1 MFDSTSRPTSRR
13 WLAVFVAL
21 FLLPPGIAGA
31 APILFTAA
39 GDIQG
44 TVDNFRAA
52 LGDPLNVKRSRVA
65 TGGRREINWDG
76 GGGNRRPPRAQ
87 RRSRYSRIAA
97 RSSRRPAPGS
107 CRPRP
112 TSRAACRTCSVSPR
126 MPPTSRRSV
135 PLRLFVPVGSNI
147 TDGFFSVPGS
157 GGTLPATVGGFGAVF
172 SDVDLADTTSI
183 LFFDFNGLPIGSPFF
198 VPVSDGGLS
207 FVGILFDAGERI
219 ASVRITTGTTALGL
233 ADNPANGVDV
243 VAMDDFLF
251 QEPVP
256 IPEPATL
263 LLTAMGL
270 LIGGRALRRRGKKG
284 PESRNAED
292 AGAVAPTRRHLS

>member
-13 WLAVFVAL
+13 LLAVVVAL
-21 FLLPPGIAGA
+21 FLLPPSVAGA

-44 TVDNFRAA
+44 TVDDFRAA
-52 LGDPLNVKRSRVA
+52 LGDPLNGNAPGSQPA
-65 TGGRREINWDG
+65 GRREINWDG
-76 GGGNRRPPRAQ
+76 GGNNPAT
-87 RRSRYSRIAA
+87 
-97 RSSRRPAPGS
+97 APGGTPFAVFQNRGAIFETPGTGFLQATPDQTGGLS
-107 CRPRP
+107 ELFNQPAYATDFP
-112 TSRAACRTCSVSPR
+112 TFS
-126 MPPTSRRSV
+126 

-157 GGTLPATVGGFGAVF
+157 NGTLPAGVGGFGAVF
-172 SDVDLADTTSI
+172 SDVDLADTTLI
-183 LFFDFNGLPIGSPFF
+183 EFFDINGLLIGSVFAP
-198 VPVSDGGLS
+198 PSDGGLS
-207 FVGILFDAGERI
+207 FAGIKFDAGELATR
-219 ASVRITTGTTALGL
+219 VRITTGNAALGV
-233 ADNPANGVDV
+233 ADTAGVDV

-270 LIGGRALRRRGKKG
+270 LIGGRALRRRGKNG
-284 PESRNAED
+284 PAS
-292 AGAVAPTRRHLS
+292 